1 MTEENRVLGHVVS
14 KGIVIKNEDLDQT
27 TLLRLKKLCN
37 FSVKKKSSPGNPSY
51 YQKIISVKRIDGG
64 FIVPK
69 FVKYDFKLTNILRR
83 RPLETTC
90 TVEPIDNQKE
100 VLEYLQHSIYNEE
113 NINKGIAGV
122 SIKAG
127 TGIGKS
133 FIAYMCINI
142 LQMKTL
148 IVVPNV
154 EIAKQHYKLLQEHFS
169 CEIGQYNCKVKKDG
183 DIVVAVVDSLMLP
196 ELKFKKKKDGKTVEE
211 IVDTLKYL
219 KKFSFVVYDEPQMY
233 VSPKRRGIFT
243 RASGLCTLALSATY
257 EDAGGMEK
265 WIFQRAGPE
274 YDISHI
280 GETTHWNLTT
290 KLVYYNGPN
299 EYTKLILNSQGIND
313 YNETLRMLGQDP
325 YRNKMGLDIARE
337 YQDRGVYIIT
347 YHREHVELLARM
359 LNKVNIESDTPEIV
373 NIIQL
378 VNKYYEDIIKMVN
391 TMKTK
396 KVLYLEVFKAIYKT
410 KSLDCIDEIYDKV
423 IPYKSK
429 SFFWKKIEGIAKQF
443 NDTATTLY
451 GKSDRHDAP
460 SAYKTPILITTF
472 SYGSVGISIKEKTVL
487 ILFMSEMAKQKQCV
501 GRILRKGYDDEKE
514 RTVIDIIDN
523 RCWIKKQLT
532 FRKRIYKE
540 HPNNTF
546 EREDVNWEDIELD

>member
-1 MTEENRVLGHVVS
+1 MAEENRIIGYVVP
-14 KGIVIKNEDLDQT
+14 KGIVIKNEDLNQSA
-27 TLLRLKKLCN
+27 LLKLKKMCN
-37 FSVKKKSSPGNPSY
+37 FSVKKKSSPGNPPY

-69 FVKYDFKLTNILRR
+69 FTKYDFKLVNMLKRR
-83 RPLETTC
+83 SLETTC

-100 VLEYLQHSIYNEE
+100 VLEYLRNTVYNEE
-113 NINKGIAGV
+113 NIAKGIAGV

-133 FIAYMCINI
+133 FIAYMCINM

-148 IVVPNV
+148 IIVPNV
-154 EIAKQHYKLLQEHFS
+154 EIAKQHYKLLQDHFS

-196 ELKFKKKKDGKTVEE
+196 SLKFKKKKDGKTVEE
-211 IVDTLKYL
+211 NVDTLTYL

-233 VSPKRRGIFT
+233 VSPKRRGIFA

-290 KLVYYNGPN
+290 KLV
-299 EYTKLILNSQGIND
+299 LNSQGIND

-325 YRNKMGLDIARE
+325 YRNKMGLDQARK

-359 LNKVNIESDTPEIV
+359 LNEVNIESDTPEIV

-396 KVLYLEVFKAIYKT
+396 KALYLEVFETIYKT
-410 KSLDCIDEIYDKV
+410 KSLDCIDIIYDRD
-423 IPYKSK
+423 IPYKAK

-443 NDTATTLY
+443 NDVATTLY

-532 FRKRIYKE
+532 YRKRIYKE

-546 EREDVNWEDIELD
+546 EREDVNWEDVVLD